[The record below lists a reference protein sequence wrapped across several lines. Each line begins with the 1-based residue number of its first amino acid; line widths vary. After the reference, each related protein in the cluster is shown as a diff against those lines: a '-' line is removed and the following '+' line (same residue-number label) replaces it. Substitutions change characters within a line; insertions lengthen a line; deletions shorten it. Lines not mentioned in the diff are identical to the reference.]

1 MTPDSMRMSRVV
13 ALALIVGTFLTAQ
26 AVLVDL
32 AAGKSINL
40 VRNVTVALLFWVVW
54 AFLTPVVLMAVRR
67 WPLDTKPPFRPVLVH
82 AVVSTILAAVQTVV
96 TLGLRSITLYLSG
109 AVRAQDV
116 LAQIGSLTALVWGV
130 FTGVLF
136 YGILIAVY
144 TALRFRGL
152 YAAERVSAAALEA
165 ELTRSQLD
173 ALRSQVRPH
182 FIFNA
187 LNAVSVLVGQDA
199 DKAQRMLLRLS
210 SLLRR
215 SLDEEAHEVAL
226 RQELAFLNDYLDI
239 QRVRFGDR
247 LSVQLDVADEVLDA
261 RFPVF
266 LLQPLVENAIEHG
279 ESEDGR
285 TMIVLSA
292 GREGD
297 MLHVT
302 LEDEGPGIRDS
313 APVREGV
320 GLRNTRTRLHHLYGR
335 LRASVELRAAHEGRG
350 SPGARVDIWIPFS
363 PAPI

>member
-32 AAGKSINL
+32 AAGKSISL

-54 AFLTPVVLMAVRR
+54 AFLTPVVLIAVRR
-67 WPLDTKPPFRPVLVH
+67 WPLDTKPAYRPVVVH
-82 AVVSTILAAVQTVV
+82 TVVSTLLAAIQTVL
-96 TLGLRSITLYLSG
+96 TLGLRSFTLYLSG
-109 AVRAQDV
+109 ALRAQDV
-116 LAQIGSLTALVWGV
+116 LAQIRSPTALVWGV

-136 YGILIAVY
+136 YWILIAVY

-187 LNAVSVLVGQDA
+187 LNAISVLVRKDA
-199 DKAQRMLLRLS
+199 DKAEHMLLRLS

-215 SLDEEAHEVAL
+215 SLDEEAHEVAV

-247 LSVQLDVADEVLDA
+247 LSVRLDVSEDVLDA
-261 RFPVF
+261 RIPVF
-266 LLQPLVENAIEHG
+266 LLQPLMENAIEHG
-279 ESEDGR
+279 ESDDGR
-285 TMIVLSA
+285 TTIVLSA

-297 MLHVT
+297 MLHVI
-302 LEDEGPGIRDS
+302 LEDDGPGVRDS

-320 GLRNTRTRLHHLYGR
+320 GLRNTRARLHHLYGR
-335 LRASVELRAAHEGRG
+335 LRAKVELHAAREAAG

-363 PAPI
+363 PAPL